1 MIKKY
6 IKSHESIKPQ
16 VFEEFKQ
23 TFTTIFKKYENAIS
37 QWDHE
42 LWRKIIYLITPEIF
56 SYEDIQNYYFLF
68 EPPIISAIT
77 KENRKAIKSFI
88 LDEDYKT
95 HILKEVYELFSKIQ
109 KYDAKNI
116 NKEISYFIFKRY
128 QQDRNL
134 SNLNF
139 YPFLKLII
147 TGYAD
152 APNLGEICEFIGK
165 TEVLKRIK
173 SANKITKNNAVENVK
188 ILQDKKQ
195 EALKVLSSFEVKLLT
210 DK

>member
-95 HILKEVYELFSKIQ
+95 HILKEVYELFNKIQ

-139 YPFLKLII
+139 YPFLKLIV

-165 TEVLKRIK
+165 NEVLKRIK
-173 SANKITKNNAVENVK
+173 AANKITKNNAVENVK

-195 EALKVLSSFEVKLLT
+195 EALKLLSTFEVKLLT